1 MRILHRH
8 IRATVISMTMLVV
21 MVIAGVQTFI
31 GVIAELH
38 SIGQSQYGVLQ
49 ALIYV
54 LLSLPYNLYPLF
66 PAAALIG
73 CLIGLGRLAAQSEL
87 VVMRTS
93 GVSKAQITF
102 SVIRS
107 AIVMLVFV
115 TLIGE
120 WLAPNL
126 NNYADDYKY
135 QKQNNNDR
143 SDARYGFWLRNGEN
157 FILIN
162 SAVAPG
168 QIANVMR
175 YEFSQRQLT
184 SASVAATGEFK
195 NGRWLLSQV
204 RESVLQPNQV
214 VAQQLAEQVWPIN
227 LDPKLLADSHVHPDN
242 TTLLGLKHYIDFLHA
257 AGLGAS
263 LAEFTWWKRVFQPL
277 VTLVMIGLAV
287 PFIFGPLRSVTM
299 GLRILIGVSIG
310 FGFYTLNEFLGPFTL
325 VYHVPP
331 IASAVFP
338 VLLFLIIDGILLLVV
353 Q

>member
-8 IRATVISMTMLVV
+8 IRATVITMTLLVV
-21 MVIAGVQTFI
+21 MVLAGVQAFI
-31 GVIAELH
+31 GVIGELH
-38 SIGQSQYGVLQ
+38 SIGQSQYGAFQ

-54 LLSLPYNLYPLF
+54 LVSLPFNLYPLF

-87 VVMRTS
+87 VVMRAS
-93 GVSKAQITF
+93 GVSKAQITL

-107 AIVMLVFV
+107 AIVMLVVV

-126 NNYADDYKY
+126 NNFASDYKY
-135 QKQNNNDR
+135 QKQNGNDR
-143 SDARYGFWLRNGEN
+143 AMARHGFWLRNGEN

-162 SAVAPG
+162 SAVTSG
-168 QIANVMR
+168 QVEQVMR
-175 YEFSQRQLT
+175 YQFSQRQLI
-184 SASVAATGEFK
+184 SASVAPQGEFK
-195 NGRWLLSQV
+195 NGSWVLKNVQ
-204 RESVLQPNQV
+204 ESTFLPGQV
-214 VAQQLAEQVWPIN
+214 VVQQHPEQIWPIN
-227 LDPKLLADSHVHPDN
+227 LDPKLLANSHVHPDN
-242 TTLLGLKHYIDFLHA
+242 TTLVGLKKYIDFLHA
-257 AGLGAS
+257 AGLGSS
-263 LAEFTWWKRVFQPL
+263 LAEFTWWKRLFQPL
-277 VTLVMIGLAV
+277 VTIVMIGLAV

-331 IASAVFP
+331 IWSAVFP
-338 VLLFLIIDGILLLVV
+338 VLLFLIIDGILLLAV